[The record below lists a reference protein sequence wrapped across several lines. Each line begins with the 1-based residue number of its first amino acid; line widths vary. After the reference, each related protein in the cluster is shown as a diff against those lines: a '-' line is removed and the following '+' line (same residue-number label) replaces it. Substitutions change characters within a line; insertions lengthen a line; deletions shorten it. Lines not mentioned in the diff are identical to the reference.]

1 MFDQHSS
8 QLADA
13 RRLTVDNSM
22 KTDFRVTTGPLVSR
36 HVISESNAEH
46 RHAAPRPENESAMTI
61 LARLELWKEQGAIST
76 EQQAHLASLS
86 RGEPFS
92 LSLELNLL
100 LYAGVL
106 AFVAGLGWTIS
117 TWSQQLGD
125 VLVLTILSII
135 LTASFWYCFSRAPAW
150 SAAETAAPTPI
161 FDYVLY
167 LGSLV
172 WCVELAY
179 LENRFHVLSGQWDL
193 YLLATALLF
202 FFLAYR
208 FDNRFV
214 LSLALSSLAGWFG
227 LTISHW
233 PSHQDAAYRLYAL
246 VYCLVVG
253 TVGAILERLKLKSH
267 FFTTYLNVTANVL
280 FWAILS
286 GVFNSHGYGL
296 WLVALLAACAASLVW
311 GLKRR
316 QFAFVAYAAVYGY
329 VGVSWM
335 LIRNASDSTFI
346 LAYFVFTAIAM
357 IAMLVQIARRFG
369 RPE

>member
-1 MFDQHSS
+1 
-8 QLADA
+8 
-13 RRLTVDNSM
+13 
-22 KTDFRVTTGPLVSR
+22 
-36 HVISESNAEH
+36 
-46 RHAAPRPENESAMTI
+46 MTI

-92 LSLELNLL
+92 LLLELNLL

-117 TWSQQLGD
+117 TWSQQIGD

-135 LTASFWYCFSRAPAW
+135 LAASFWYCFSRAPAW

-233 PSHQDAAYRLYAL
+233 PSHQDAAYRQYAL
-246 VYCLVVG
+246 VYCLLIG
-253 TVGAILERLKLKSH
+253 IAGATLQRLKLKPH
-267 FFTTYLNVTANVL
+267 FFGTYLNIAANVL

-286 GVFNSHGYGL
+286 GVFEQQGL
-296 WLVALLAACAASLVW
+296 WLVGLLVACGASLAW
-311 GLKRR
+311 GLNRR

-329 VGVSWM
+329 VGLSYI
-335 LIRNASDSTFI
+335 LIRNVNDFTFI

-357 IAMLVQIARRFG
+357 VVMLVQVARHFG